1 MLRVQSHWDVVRHHT
16 MKPSSLRLS
25 RRRFLTSSGSSLA
38 ATLLPH
44 SWVRADLSAAS
55 EFGCVVG
62 EPIVEGV
69 GALILAQG
77 GNAVDALVATAL
89 AGAVSQPHQTGV
101 GGYGSHGVFAMD
113 GGKRIAAIDANS
125 TAPAAFT
132 ADIFKPDASGKV
144 PGGKNDHGWLA
155 TGVPGVIAGLKLALD
170 EFGTMPFSE
179 ILQPAIK
186 LTRDGVPVTK
196 ALAGI
201 LARTVAFKRDP
212 GSAKLYLPGGTSPA
226 AGSLWKNPELAEV
239 LSTLAK
245 ANSIEP
251 FYRGDIAQHIADGFA
266 KNGGLVTAK
275 DMAAYHARVVE
286 PLKLNWG
293 AHTIHTAPLTC
304 GGFTVLQMLAI
315 LKAMKW
321 HEMPAGLP
329 RIHARIEVMRLAW
342 RDRLTWLGDPDFVSV
357 PQAKLLSDDYAA
369 ECAEKI
375 LTEVKAGRI
384 LSHGLETKTQ
394 GGTLNFSACDKQG
407 NIAALTL
414 THGNSFGAQVTVEG
428 LGLTL
433 GHGMSRFDPR
443 PDHPNAPGPGKRP
456 LHNMA
461 PCVITQSGRPVV
473 AIGGRGG
480 RKIPNAMLEFLTQ
493 YIIEKQSFS
502 TSLAAPRIHTEGTK
516 SLEFQ
521 KAWPVAEIDALAKL
535 GYQIKTGGSAT
546 LSAVANENGKWIA
559 GMP

>member
-1 MLRVQSHWDVVRHHT
+1 MRT
-16 MKPSSLRLS
+16 PASLIT
-25 RRRFLTSSGSSLA
+25 RRRFLISTSAAALA
-38 ATLLPH
+38 PH
-44 SWVRADLSAAS
+44 SWVRTDLRPAS
-55 EFGCVVG
+55 EVGYVVG
-62 EPIVEGV
+62 EPIVEGI
-69 GALILAQG
+69 GAAILARG

-89 AGAVSQPHQTGV
+89 AGAVTQPHQTGI

-113 GGKRIAAIDANS
+113 GGKRIAAMDANS

-132 ADIFKPDASGKV
+132 ADIFKPDANGKV
-144 PGGKNDHGWLA
+144 PGGRNDHGWLA

-170 EFGTMPFSE
+170 QFGTMSFSE
-179 ILQPAIK
+179 VLQPAIK

-201 LARTVAFKRDP
+201 LARTAAFKKDP
-212 GSAKLYLPGGTSPA
+212 GSAKLYLPGGSAPV
-226 AGSLWKNPELAEV
+226 AGSVWKNPELAEV
-239 LSTLAK
+239 LTTLAN

-251 FYRGDIAQHIADGFA
+251 FYRGDIAHRIADGFA

-275 DMAAYHARVVE
+275 DMAAYRARVVE
-286 PLKLNWG
+286 PLKLSWG
-293 AHTIHTAPLTC
+293 EYTIHTAPLTC
-304 GGFTVLQMLAI
+304 GGFTVLQILAI

-321 HEMPAGLP
+321 DEMPIGIP
-329 RIHARIEVMRLAW
+329 RIHARVEAMRLAW
-342 RDRLTWLGDPDFVSV
+342 RDRLTLLGDPNFVPV
-357 PQAKLLSDDYAA
+357 PQEKLLSDDYAA
-369 ECAEKI
+369 ECAGKI
-375 LTEVKAGRI
+375 LAEVKAGRVI
-384 LSHGLETKTQ
+384 DHGLETKPQ
-394 GGTLNFSACDKQG
+394 GGTLNFSACDKHG

-456 LHNMA
+456 LHNMV
-461 PCVITQSGRPVV
+461 PCVITQSGRPIV

-493 YIIEKQSFS
+493 YIIRKRPFS
-502 TSLAAPRIHTEGTK
+502 AALTAPRLHTEGTK
-516 SLEFQ
+516 ALELQ
-521 KAWPVAEIDALAKL
+521 PAWPKDTTDALAKL

-546 LSAVANENGKWIA
+546 LSGVAYENGKWVA

>member
-1 MLRVQSHWDVVRHHT
+1 
-16 MKPSSLRLS
+16 MKPSAIT
-25 RRRFLTSSGSSLA
+25 RRRFLVSTGASFVA
-38 ATLLPH
+38 P
-44 SWVRADLSAAS
+44 WVRADLRPVS
-55 EFGCVVG
+55 ELGYVIG
-62 EPIVEGV
+62 EPVVEGI
-69 GALILAQG
+69 GAMILAQG

-89 AGAVSQPHQTGV
+89 AGAVTQPHQTGI
-101 GGYGSHGVFAMD
+101 GGYGAHGVFAMD

-132 ADIFKPDASGKV
+132 AGIFKPDAKGRV
-144 PGGKNDHGWLA
+144 PGSKNDHGWLA

-170 EFGTMPFSE
+170 QFGTMPFSE
-179 ILQPAIK
+179 VLQPAVK
-186 LTRDGVPVTK
+186 LTRDGF
-196 ALAGI
+196 ALPAS
-201 LARTVAFKRDP
+201 LAANFARTAAAFKKDP
-212 GSAKLYLPGGTSPA
+212 GSAKLYLPGGSAPT
-226 AGSLWKNPELAEV
+226 AGAVWKNPELAEV
-239 LSTLAK
+239 LTTLAQ

-251 FYRGDIAQHIADGFA
+251 FYRGDIAQHIADAFA

-286 PLKLNWG
+286 PLKMNWDE
-293 AHTIHTAPLTC
+293 HTIHTAPLTS

-321 HEMPAGLP
+321 DEMPIGLQ
-329 RIHARIEVMRLAW
+329 RTHARIEAMRLAW
-342 RDRLTWLGDPDFVSV
+342 RDRLTLLGDPEFVSV
-357 PQAKLLSDDYAA
+357 PQEKLLSDDYAA

-384 LSHGLETKTQ
+384 IDHGIDTKTQ
-394 GGTLNFSACDKQG
+394 GGTLNFSACDKHG

-414 THGNSFGAQVTVEG
+414 THGNGFGAQVTVEG

-456 LHNMA
+456 LHNMV
-461 PCVITQSGRPVV
+461 PCVITQNGRPVV

-480 RKIPNAMLEFLTQ
+480 RKIPNAILEFLTQ
-493 YIIEKQSFS
+493 YIIEKKSF
-502 TSLAAPRIHTEGTK
+502 TAALAAPRLHTEGTK
-516 SLEFQ
+516 ALEFQ
-521 KAWPVAEIDALAKL
+521 KAWPATETGALAKL
-535 GYQIKTGGSAT
+535 GYQVKTGGSAT
-546 LSAVANENGKWIA
+546 LSGVAHENGKWVA

>member
-1 MLRVQSHWDVVRHHT
+1 MRT
-16 MKPSSLRLS
+16 PASLIT
-25 RRRFLTSSGSSLA
+25 RRRFLISTSAAALA
-38 ATLLPH
+38 PH
-44 SWVRADLSAAS
+44 SWVRADLRPANKI
-55 EFGCVVG
+55 GYVIG

-69 GALILAQG
+69 GSAILAQG

-89 AGAVSQPHQTGV
+89 AGAVTQPHQTGI

-113 GGKRIAAIDANS
+113 GGRRITAIDANS
-125 TAPAAFT
+125 AAPAAFT
-132 ADIFKPDASGKV
+132 ADIFKPDANGKV
-144 PGGKNDHGWLA
+144 PGSKNDHGWLA

-170 EFGTMPFSE
+170 QFGTMSFSE
-179 ILQPAIK
+179 VLQPAIK

-201 LARTVAFKRDP
+201 LARAVAFKKDS
-212 GSAKLYLPGGTSPA
+212 GSAKLYLPGGSAPV
-226 AGSLWKNPELAEV
+226 AGSVWKNPELAEV
-239 LSTLAK
+239 LTALAN

-251 FYRGDIAQHIADGFA
+251 FYRGDIAQRIAEGIT

-275 DMAAYHARVVE
+275 DMAAYQARVVE
-286 PLKLNWG
+286 PLKLSWG
-293 AHTIHTAPLTC
+293 EHTIHTAPLTC
-304 GGFTVLQMLAI
+304 GGFTVLQILAI

-321 HEMPAGLP
+321 DEMEIGIP
-329 RIHARIEVMRLAW
+329 RIHARIEAMRLAW
-342 RDRLTWLGDPDFVSV
+342 RDRLTLLGDPEFVSV
-357 PQAKLLSDDYAA
+357 PQEKLLSGDYAA

-375 LTEVKAGRI
+375 LAVVKAGRVI
-384 LSHGLETKTQ
+384 DHGLETKTQ
-394 GGTLNFSACDKQG
+394 GGTLNFSACDKHG
-407 NIAALTL
+407 NLAALTL

-456 LHNMA
+456 LHNMV
-461 PCVITQSGRPVV
+461 PCIITQNGRPVV

-493 YIIEKQSFS
+493 YIIRKRPFS
-502 TSLAAPRIHTEGTK
+502 AALTAPRLHTEGTK

-521 KAWPVAEIDALAKL
+521 PTWPKDTTGELAKL
-535 GYQIKTGGSAT
+535 GYQVKIGGSAT
-546 LSAVANENGKWIA
+546 LSGVAYENSKWVA
-559 GMP
+559 GMT